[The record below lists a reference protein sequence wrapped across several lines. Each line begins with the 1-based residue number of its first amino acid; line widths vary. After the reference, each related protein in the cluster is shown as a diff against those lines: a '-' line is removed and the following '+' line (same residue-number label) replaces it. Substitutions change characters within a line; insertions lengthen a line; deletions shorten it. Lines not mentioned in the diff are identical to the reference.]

1 MFTTVAENLP
11 YSVMVLTGATLIALA
26 LDMSSRAWIAAAAYA
41 AYGVGGALWII
52 VFLCP
57 YCLNYGRRSCPSG
70 YGIISAKL
78 REKGDAALF
87 SRKFK
92 QHIPVIVPLW
102 LIPLVIGGV
111 VAVKSFSWLLAIL
124 LGVFVLNSFVIL
136 PLLSKSHGCK
146 HCPQRAACPWMKK

>member
-41 AYGVGGALWII
+41 AYGIAGALWII

-78 REKGDAALF
+78 RAKGDAALF
-87 SRKFK
+87 NRQFRR
-92 QHIPVIVPLW
+92 HIPAIVPLW
-102 LIPLVIGGV
+102 IIPVAIGGV
-111 VAVKSFSWLLAIL
+111 VAVKSFSWPLAIL

-146 HCPQRAACPWMKK
+146 HCPQREACPWMKK